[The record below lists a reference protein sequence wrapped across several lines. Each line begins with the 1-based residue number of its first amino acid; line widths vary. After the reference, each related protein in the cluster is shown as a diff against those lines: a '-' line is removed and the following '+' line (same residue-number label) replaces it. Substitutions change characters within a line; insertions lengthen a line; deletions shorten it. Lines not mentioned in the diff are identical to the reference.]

1 MTEFRAASRAA
12 FSPRLHMPAQPET
25 PVAPRFAV
33 GDTVMH
39 TSEGICTVL
48 EIRPMQ
54 FAGAFRDYYV
64 LKPEMEKS
72 SSTIYMPVSRGNAVL
87 RRLLS
92 RSDIDALIAQS
103 RRLPSL
109 WIEDA
114 KQRRDAFRVVLS
126 SCDYP
131 KMMRMI
137 ADIYEHNALR
147 QAEGKKPCSADE
159 AVREEAEKL
168 LHQEFAHVLG
178 LSAEETIAYIRGRM
192 DDGIASQSL

>member
-1 MTEFRAASRAA
+1 
-12 FSPRLHMPAQPET
+12 MPAQPET

-54 FAGAFRDYYV
+54 FSGAFRDYYV

-72 SSTIYMPVSRGNAVL
+72 SSTVYMPVSRGNAML

-103 RRLPSL
+103 RRFPSL

-126 SCDYP
+126 SCDYS